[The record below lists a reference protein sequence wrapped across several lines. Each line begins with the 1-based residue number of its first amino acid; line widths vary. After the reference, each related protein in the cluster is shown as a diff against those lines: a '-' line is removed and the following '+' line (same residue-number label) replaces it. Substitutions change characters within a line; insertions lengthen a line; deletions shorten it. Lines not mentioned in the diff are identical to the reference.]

1 MQETVAVPELFTPDG
16 LSATQVRP
24 LGTLSVNMTVPAK
37 WLTDE
42 TVTVEVADIV
52 TLTAAGDVAPIV
64 KSPNLNTAV
73 ALCTSGVFVP
83 VIVNV

>member
-1 MQETVAVPELFTPDG
+1 
-16 LSATQVRP
+16 
-24 LGTLSVNMTVPAK
+24 MTVPAK

-42 TVTVEVADIV
+42 TVTVEVADTV
-52 TLTAAGDVAPIV
+52 TLTAAGEDAPVV

-73 ALCTSGVFVP
+73 ALWTSGVFIP

>member
-1 MQETVAVPELFTPDG
+1 MQEIVTLPEPLTPDG
-16 LSATQVRP
+16 LSAPQVRP

-42 TVTVEVADIV
+42 TVTVEVADTV
-52 TLTAAGDVAPIV
+52 TLTAAGEDAPVV

-73 ALCTSGVFVP
+73 ALWTSGVFIP